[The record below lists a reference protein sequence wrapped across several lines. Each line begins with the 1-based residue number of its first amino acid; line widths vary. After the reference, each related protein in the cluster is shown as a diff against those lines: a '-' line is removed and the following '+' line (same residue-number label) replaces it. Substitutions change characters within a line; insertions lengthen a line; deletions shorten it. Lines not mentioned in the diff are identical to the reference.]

1 MDVAGFAFPTLAVRR
16 RRREGSRR
24 APSGVGR
31 VMRLVAGLSSAR
43 ILEWTARGGFAARG
57 LVYLMLGALALMAAL
72 ELRDAPL
79 GARGALAAFGRWP
92 LGPVWLYT
100 LGLGL
105 FAFAAWRLAQAVL
118 DTEGEGRSVTGIVRR
133 AGRGIS
139 GLLHGALGYSA
150 LDLGDN
156 VGAFRPGYLGHD
168 AFERVLATPF
178 GSGVLLAVGALV
190 AAAALGNAAKA
201 LPRRL
206 DGELGCPEGIRRWA
220 VPVGRAGYLARALVL
235 ALIGTFSIEA
245 ALGPGALHVVTLGE
259 VLRSLEAWPF
269 GSLALAGTALG
280 LFAFGAYGLVEA
292 RYYRA
297 AAPRRP
303 A

>member
-1 MDVAGFAFPTLAVRR
+1 
-16 RRREGSRR
+16 
-24 APSGVGR
+24 
-31 VMRLVAGLSSAR
+31 MRLVAGLSFAR

-92 LGPVWLYT
+92 MGPVWLYAI
-100 LGLGL
+100 GLGL
-105 FAFAAWRLAQAVL
+105 FAFAAWRRVQAVF
-118 DTEGEGRSVTGIVRR
+118 DTEGEGGSLAGLIRR

-150 LDLGDN
+150 LDLSDN
-156 VGAFRPGYLGHD
+156 VAAFHPGYPGHD

-178 GSGVLLAVGALV
+178 GGGILLVVGALA

-201 LPRRL
+201 LPWRL
-206 DGELGCPEGIRRWA
+206 DRELGCPEGIRRWA
-220 VPVGRAGYLARALVL
+220 VPVGRAGHLSRALVL
-235 ALIGTFSIEA
+235 ALVGAFSIEA
-245 ALGPGALHVVTLGE
+245 ALGPGALRPVTLGE
-259 VLRSLEAWPF
+259 VLRSLEAQPF

-280 LFAFGAYGLVEA
+280 LAAYGAYGLVVA

-297 AAPRRP
+297 SAPRRP